1 MIELTKMGSYT
12 SDKKVKSGQLEYLHI
27 VWILLFFSFKI
38 GRCAIIIFRKE
49 IF

>member
-27 VWILLFFSFKI
+27 YCMDFAFL
-38 GRCAIIIFRKE
+38 
-49 IF
+49 